1 MHDDRDVGLGPAEQ
15 AERLAQE
22 VCEGRLS
29 RREFITRAA
38 ALGLGVSAIGTLL
51 AACGTTSNS
60 SATASASPAA
70 MDTTLPKKLYIYN
83 WSDYSSQ
90 QVYDDFKKQYGIT
103 VVESFYDGNETLNTK
118 LRAGAG
124 GYDVVFPTDKWVSIN
139 AKSGLIQPLNM
150 SLIPNFAKYVTQ
162 PLFKAPP
169 FDDPA
174 KQGGKKY
181 SVPYMFGTTGIG
193 IRRDKVPSVD
203 SLDSW
208 AIMWDAAWKRDI
220 SMLDEPV
227 ECVNAALMYLGY
239 PANST
244 DQSQIDAAINKLIE
258 QKPLV
263 VQYTST
269 VDKREM
275 IQGVP
280 LVHCW
285 DGDAAAAMKDIGQ
298 AKLRYMLPKEG
309 FMLWMDGIA
318 IPATA
323 PSPYAAHLFLNF
335 ILDPVN
341 AGAAATYIGY
351 QPAVEAAMQYI
362 TDPVQKAM
370 RPTPEL
376 LDKGQLPK
384 DLGAFEQMYQDA
396 WAKVKSS

>member
-1 MHDDRDVGLGPAEQ
+1 MQNDRDGLGPMER

-29 RREFITRAA
+29 RREFIARAA
-38 ALGLGVSAIGTLL
+38 ALGLGTSAVGALL
-51 AACGTTSNS
+51 AACGSTSS
-60 SATASASPAA
+60 STSTASTSAA
-70 MDTTLPKKLYIYN
+70 PMDTTLPKKLYIYN
-83 WSDYSSQ
+83 WSDYSSSK
-90 QVYDDFKKQYGIT
+90 VYADFEKKYGIR
-103 VVESFYDGNETLNTK
+103 VQESFYTGNEELNTK

-139 AKSGLIQPLNM
+139 AKSDLIQPLDM
-150 SLIPNFAKYVTQ
+150 SLLPNFKKYVTD
-162 PLFKAPP
+162 PIFKAPP

-193 IRRDKVPSVD
+193 IRTDKVPNAD
-203 SLDSW
+203 AIDSW
-208 AIMWDAAWKRDI
+208 SILWDQAYKRQI
-220 SMLDEPV
+220 SMLDEAT
-227 ECVNAALMYLGY
+227 ECINAALMYLGY
-239 PANST
+239 PANTT
-244 DQSQIDAAINKLIE
+244 DQSQLDAATQKLIE

-285 DGDAAAAMKDIGQ
+285 DGDAIM
-298 AKLRYMLPKEG
+298 AKRDVGKNLRYLLPKEG
-309 FMLWMDGIA
+309 FVVWMDGIA
-318 IPATA
+318 IPTKA

-341 AGAAATYIGY
+341 AAGAANYIGY
-351 QPAVEAAMQYI
+351 EPGVAAAMQYI
-362 TDPVQKAM
+362 TDPLQKAM
-370 RPTPEL
+370 RPSPEIL
-376 LDKGQLPK
+376 AKGAISI
-384 DLGAFEQMYQDA
+384 DLGAFQQSYEAA
-396 WAKVKSS
+396 WTQVKSA